1 MTLTLL
7 SMKYL
12 QMKKRLTDTM
22 PASIGEMNQDNTT
35 NVKKNHNVTHQSLKN
50 NVYLQYIHYR
60 D

>member
-1 MTLTLL
+1 MTLTLF

-35 NVKKNHNVTHQSLKN
+35 NVKKSQCYTSKFEE
-50 NVYLQYIHYR
+50 
-60 D
+60 

>member
-35 NVKKNHNVTHQSLKN
+35 NVKKKSQCYTSKFEE
-50 NVYLQYIHYR
+50 
-60 D
+60 